1 MSLAVRQ
8 LARVLTEN
16 KLLLVLLAVIVVF
29 ALLGQ
34 AFGGTYVKLEFEG
47 QKSWIKT
54 RARTVGELLEEQ
66 KIKVKNL
73 DVITPGLNQ
82 KINQG
87 IEIKIS
93 SAKSITVQVMD
104 EVIVTV
110 TTERTVKDALARLGI
125 HLKPADKVKPNK
137 ETLVKTGMVI
147 EVIPVYH
154 RLEVEKIPIPFKK
167 ITQPDRTMLVGKK
180 VLVRR
185 GKPGLL
191 ARAVDLLFEGQKLI
205 KKTIV
210 AEQIVTAPVNELTKV
225 GTAKK
230 LARATSPVTVSRGAS
245 NKGASR
251 SKALGGKVLVMIA
264 TAYAPNHGPGVG
276 TRTATGAR
284 ARRGIVAVDPRVI
297 PLGTRLYVSGYG
309 YAIAADTG
317 GAIKGNRI
325 DLCFDTVAEAIR
337 FGRRRVTVRILN

>member
-8 LARVLTEN
+8 LARVLTET
-16 KLLLVLLAVIVVF
+16 KLLFVFLGVVAVF
-29 ALLGQ
+29 TFLGH

-47 QKSWIKT
+47 QKSWVKT
-54 RARTVGELLEEQ
+54 RARTVGELLKEQ
-66 KIKVKNL
+66 KIKVTNL
-73 DVITPGLNQ
+73 DEVTPGLNQ

-87 IEIKIS
+87 TEIKIS
-93 SAKSITVQVMD
+93 LAKNITVQVMD

-125 HLKPADKVKPNK
+125 YLKPADKVKPNK
-137 ETLVKTGMVI
+137 GTLIKAGMAIKVT
-147 EVIPVYH
+147 PVYH

-167 ITQPDRTMLVGKK
+167 ITQPDRTMLAGKK
-180 VLVRR
+180 VLVKK

-191 ARAVDLLFEGQKLI
+191 VRAVDLLFEGQKVI
-205 KKTIV
+205 KKTVV
-210 AEQIVTAPVNELTKV
+210 AEQIVTAPINEVIKV
-225 GTAKK
+225 GVAKQ
-230 LARATSPVTVSRGAS
+230 LARAASPVTTSRGAS
-245 NKGASR
+245 RGTSR
-251 SKALGGKVLVMIA
+251 SKLSGKVLVMIA

-325 DLCFDTVAEAIR
+325 DLCFNTVAEAIR
-337 FGRRRVTVRILN
+337 FGRRQVTVTILN

>member
-8 LARVLTEN
+8 LARVLTEG
-16 KLLLVLLAVIVVF
+16 KLLVVF
-29 ALLGQ
+29 LGVVAAFTFLGH

-47 QKSWIKT
+47 QKSWVKT

-73 DVITPGLNQ
+73 DEVTPGLNQ
-82 KINQG
+82 RINQG
-87 IEIKIS
+87 TEVRINL
-93 SAKSITVQVMD
+93 ARSITVQVMD
-104 EVIVTV
+104 EVIVTM
-110 TTERTVKDALARLGI
+110 TTERTVKDALAKLGI
-125 HLKPADKVKPNK
+125 YLKPADKVKPNK
-137 ETLVKTGMVI
+137 ETLIKTGMAI
-147 EVIPVYH
+147 KVIPVYH

-167 ITQPDRTMLVGKK
+167 ITQPDRTLLAGKK
-180 VLVRR
+180 VLVKK

-191 ARAVDLLFEGQKLI
+191 VRAVDLLFEGQKVV
-205 KKTIV
+205 KKTVV
-210 AEQIVTAPVNELTKV
+210 AEQMVTAPVNEIIKV
-225 GTAKK
+225 GVAKQ
-230 LARATSPVTVSRGAS
+230 LARAASPVTASRGTS
-245 NKGASR
+245 RSTSR
-251 SKALGGKVLVMIA
+251 SKTLSGRVLVMVA

-325 DLCFDTVAEAIR
+325 DLCFNTAAEAIR
-337 FGRRRVTVRILN
+337 FGRRRVTVTILN